1 MYYKIS
7 INQKLSIKTIE
18 SFLLR
23 LSEFIFHSQV
33 YLAQKHP
40 FPISQTYSRSTAS
53 MILYFHVDG
62 FHHLLVDGVNGFFTF
77 SSTASTKDT
86 NNKRKKA
93 RVDEKFSKIKNSVDV
108 TSTRST
114 KLPNFFILIIFQN
127 EKRLPEKIPR
137 ELQKP

>member
-40 FPISQTYSRSTAS
+40 FPISQTYSRLTAS
-53 MILYFHVDG
+53 MILYFMSMD
-62 FHHLLVDGVNGFFTF
+62 FTIY
-77 SSTASTKDT
+77 SSTVSTDFSLSRRPRRRKIQII
-86 NNKRKKA
+86 KEKKA

-114 KLPNFFILIIFQN
+114 KLPNFFILKIFQN
-127 EKRLPEKIPR
+127 EKRLPEEIPQ
-137 ELQKP
+137 EPQKP